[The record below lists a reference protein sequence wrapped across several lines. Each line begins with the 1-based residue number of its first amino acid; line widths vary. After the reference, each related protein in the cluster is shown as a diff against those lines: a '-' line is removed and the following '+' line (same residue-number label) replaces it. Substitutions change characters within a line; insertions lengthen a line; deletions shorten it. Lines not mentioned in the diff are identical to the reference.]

1 MPNQKIQDIHVLL
14 GCFGLAEDSFTQ
26 CLAIENKILSINQ
39 KTIGY
44 PEMMDWFDRYKL
56 FEDPFLDS
64 NGIKN
69 FLILFRENFD
79 RIDQRL
85 WSETKFRQISS
96 FIQNHKLCGLYL
108 KLAFNFEQKLPK
120 DVLIQ
125 VGPKIPINKT
135 SNHKDVIS
143 KIKLLKQIGERKIG

>member
-1 MPNQKIQDIHVLL
+1 MSNQKIQDIHVIL
-14 GCFGLAEDSFTQ
+14 GCFGLTEDSFVQ
-26 CLAIENKILSINQ
+26 CLAVENKILSVNK

-64 NGIKN
+64 NGIRN
-69 FLILFRENFD
+69 FLSLFRENFD

-85 WSETKFRQISS
+85 WSEAKFRQIFS

-108 KLAFNFEQKLPK
+108 KLAFSFEPKLPK
-120 DVLIQ
+120 NVLIET
-125 VGPKIPINKT
+125 GPKIPINKT
-135 SNHKDVIS
+135 LNHKDVVS
-143 KIKLLKQIGERKIG
+143 KIKLFKQIERKNK

>member
-44 PEMMDWFDRYKL
+44 PEMMDWLDRYKL

-79 RIDQRL
+79 RIDQK
-85 WSETKFRQISS
+85 S
-96 FIQNHKLCGLYL
+96 
-108 KLAFNFEQKLPK
+108 NFPK
-120 DVLIQ
+120 DFSILRFFIRA
-125 VGPKIPINKT
+125 K
-135 SNHKDVIS
+135 
-143 KIKLLKQIGERKIG
+143 